1 MIKRSKA
8 ATACR
13 KRKRLA
19 TISTVEFAEREI
31 EQSRSYRQA
40 LELPSKAAATGRS
53 SGSARRQP
61 FGFSVDWWFDAMKVQ
76 HVVGKPARETQNC
89 WSAYQRVARW
99 TEL

>member
-53 SGSARRQP
+53 
-61 FGFSVDWWFDAMKVQ
+61 
-76 HVVGKPARETQNC
+76 PAAPADNLLASRSTGD
-89 WSAYQRVARW
+89 S
-99 TEL
+99 TP